1 MEKGHTNQQTKSKIR
16 KAKDM
21 SELCCMCYML
31 LMVVPVIN
39 RTFEI
44 RKPIRSLYFAITSSA
59 SSWLYG

>member
-1 MEKGHTNQQTKSKIR
+1 MEKGHTNKQTKAKKKSKKR
-16 KAKDM
+16 HG
-21 SELCCMCYML
+21 ELCCMGYML